1 MKQRFNAECK
11 ARILEQFPNV
21 KEAHPFWSP
30 DGDLFVGLTVGEQK
44 WIYNAAKQTFDK
56 AKDD

>member
-44 WIYNAAKQTFDK
+44 WIYNAAK
-56 AKDD
+56 